1 MNNVKIVVSE
11 ELWSDSKYT
20 CKTVLLKNRTLPE
33 DGSRKSAEEE
43 NRVLSYSECGNLE
56 TGHPVLFFYGLMCS
70 SLITVLAHEQALQ
83 HNLRLIAIDYPGVG
97 ESTLVEG
104 HTDRTLENWAAD
116 VEQFCYQIL
125 QDNKDG
131 TQLSDPPALGADV
144 LLPRFSILGHSIGGP
159 HALAV
164 WARMSPKMN
173 HTIQLTLVAP
183 WVGATDTNP
192 WYLKHVVQ
200 KWLPETIQRSYVPS
214 VAASFLVGSSYLI
227 YPFGYVVG
235 KEKQVLLRAI
245 QQVHSYNR
253 CQGSVGNRELV
264 RLALEAASKES
275 FWDPLLSEIAA
286 LCQDG
291 TGNTDKGTTQD
302 ISLNISIFQGSV
314 DKMVSPDA
322 CKKLVAW
329 LEENGCHVDLAMIE
343 NADHDTILLDS
354 THMASIFSSLQ
365 QTE

>member
-1 MNNVKIVVSE
+1 MDNIKVVVSE
-11 ELWSDSKYT
+11 ELWSDPKYT
-20 CKTVLLKNRTLPE
+20 CKTVQLQNNNRKLSE
-33 DGSRKSAEEE
+33 DDNSQTTESRL
-43 NRVLSYSECGNLE
+43 LSYSECGNLE

-97 ESTLVEG
+97 ESNLVEG
-104 HTDRTLENWAAD
+104 DTDRTLENFAAD

-125 QDNKDG
+125 QDNTDG
-131 TQLSDPPALGADV
+131 KQQSDPEKGAGF
-144 LLPRFSILGHSIGGP
+144 LPRFSILAHSIGGP

-164 WARMSPKMN
+164 WTRMSPKMKN
-173 HTIQLTLVAP
+173 DIQLTLVAP

-200 KWLPETIQRSYVPS
+200 KFLPETIQRSYFPS

-275 FWDPLLSEIAA
+275 FWDPLLNEIAA
-286 LCQDG
+286 LCQSE
-291 TGNTDKGTTQD
+291 TGNTKS
-302 ISLNISIFQGSV
+302 INISIFQGSA
-314 DKMVSPDA
+314 DKMVSPEA
-322 CKKLVAW
+322 CQKLVGW
-329 LEENGCHVDLAMIE
+329 LEESGCHVDLTMIE
-343 NADHDTILLDS
+343 NVNHDTILLDS
-354 THMASIFSSLQ
+354 TNMATIFGSLQ
-365 QTE
+365 QVE